1 MRIVVDVFIAISL
14 IFAFAGTVGVLRM
27 PDFFCRMQ
35 SSTNIATLGVLGV
48 VIGGIIYSIGVL
60 GDGSMAVK
68 IAIIGLFNILAN
80 PIASHALMKGAY
92 THEKKPVDGLS
103 VDRLGEDLVE
113 EDE

>member
-1 MRIVVDVFIAISL
+1 MRIAVDIFIGISL
-14 IFAFAGTVGVLRM
+14 FFALAGTVGVLRM

-35 SSTNIATLGVLGV
+35 SSTNIVTLGTLGV
-48 VIGGIIYSIGVL
+48 VIGGIIYAIGFL

-68 IAIIGLFNILAN
+68 IGIIGLFNLLAN

-92 THEKKPVDGLS
+92 AHKKKPVDGLET
-103 VDRLGEDLVE
+103 DRLGEDLVE

>member
-1 MRIVVDVFIAISL
+1 MRIAVDVFIVIGL
-14 IFAFAGTVGVLRM
+14 FFALAGTVGVIRM

-48 VIGGIIYSIGVL
+48 VIGGLIYAIGVL
-60 GDGSMAVK
+60 GDGGMAVK
-68 IAIIGLFNILAN
+68 IAIIGIFNILAN

-92 THEKKPVDGLS
+92 AHMKKPVDGL
-103 VDRLGEDLVE
+103 VTDQLGEDLVE